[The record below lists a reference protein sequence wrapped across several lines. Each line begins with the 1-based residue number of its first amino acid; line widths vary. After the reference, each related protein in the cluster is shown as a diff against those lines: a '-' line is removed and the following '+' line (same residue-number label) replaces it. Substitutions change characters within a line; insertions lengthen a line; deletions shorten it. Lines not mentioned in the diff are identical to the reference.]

1 MTKVFVDKDLCIGCG
16 SCVAI
21 APDNFEFD
29 DDGLAKAIK
38 EEINDDVK
46 TAAESCPTD
55 AINIEKEN

>member
-1 MTKVFVDKDLCIGCG
+1 MKIEVDKNVCIGCG

-29 DDGLAKAIK
+29 DEGLAEVKDETIT
-38 EEINDDVK
+38 EEVK

-55 AINIEKEN
+55 AISIEE